1 MILSP
6 DKFRVHVTSTDGGNK
21 QITPPQQDRSL
32 YLGRR
37 VSNAAPE
44 ESQSKKKRKK
54 KRQSVLRLCFFD
66 VRWCWIWSQPG
77 PRLGSVPAD
86 GNLLA
91 AWMVWNL
98 SRSDISHLPQ
108 HWALF
113 MHYFFKK
120 YILNTRHNGGVWA
133 GFFFSSCATKRA
145 LKSAGFV
152 FIPCLEVSAPWL
164 WMANYH
170 RANGSRLSLLLV
182 TWLYSSGVFFS
193 PSLSFITRDDNGG
206 FSVGETFFRIPP
218 RS

>member
-1 MILSP
+1 MWLQPTEGINRL
-6 DKFRVHVTSTDGGNK
+6 HH
-21 QITPPQQDRSL
+21 RSRTEVFISAVACQTRP
-32 YLGRR
+32 RR
-37 VSNAAPE
+37 SRN
-44 ESQSKKKRKK
+44 QKKKKK
-54 KRQSVLRLCFFD
+54 KKTKCSAFVFFWCAVMLNLITAWPEARFCSSWWKLIGCVDGLKFVKVRHQS
-66 VRWCWIWSQPG
+66 S
-77 PRLGSVPAD
+77 PATLSAIHA
-86 GNLLA
+86 LLFQK
-91 AWMVWNL
+91 
-98 SRSDISHLPQ
+98 I
-108 HWALF
+108 
-113 MHYFFKK
+113 YFK
-120 YILNTRHNGGVWA
+120 TRDTMGGVWA

>member
-1 MILSP
+1 MIFSP

-37 VSNAAPE
+37 ASNAAPE

-120 YILNTRHNGGVWA
+120 YILNTRHNGGSVS
-133 GFFFSSCATKRA
+133 GF
-145 LKSAGFV
+145 
-152 FIPCLEVSAPWL
+152 
-164 WMANYH
+164 
-170 RANGSRLSLLLV
+170 LLLLLCNKEGFKISRV
-182 TWLYSSGVFFS
+182 CFHPL
-193 PSLSFITRDDNGG
+193 LGG
-206 FSVGETFFRIPP
+206 QRPVAVDG
-218 RS
+218 